1 MNKSLVTNLAAAICI
16 LIGYLVP
23 AVKEYFLSVGFF
35 ALSGGLTNWIAIY
48 MLFERVPFLYGSGVI
63 PNHFEEFKSGIRNL
77 MMTEFFTKQN
87 LDRFLS
93 NSSSLPEIN
102 ISKAI
107 DAVDYNS
114 VFDSLVQIIM
124 ASKIGGML
132 NMIGGQA
139 ALEVYREPFI
149 NKIQDFVRE
158 EVKKPAFK
166 QAVSESLESG
176 SLTEN
181 IEKQVESIVQSRLDE
196 LTPQMVK
203 KIIQD
208 MIRKHLGWLV
218 VWGGVFGGL
227 IGLVMALLKLN

>member
-1 MNKSLVTNLAAAICI
+1 MNKSLVTNLAAALFI

-23 AVKEYFLSVGFF
+23 AVKEYFLSIGFF
-35 ALSGGLTNWIAIY
+35 ALSGGVTNWIAIY
-48 MLFERVPFLYGSGVI
+48 MLFEKVPFLYGSGVI
-63 PNHFEEFKSGIRNL
+63 PNHFEEFKLGIKNL
-77 MMTEFFTKQN
+77 MMTEFFTKEN

-93 NSSSLPEIN
+93 NGSTQPEIN
-102 ISKAI
+102 INKAI
-107 DAVDYNS
+107 DIVDYNS

-124 ASKIGGML
+124 NSQMGSMLGMF
-132 NMIGGQA
+132 GGQEI
-139 ALEVYREPFI
+139 LEGYREPFI
-149 NKIQDFVRE
+149 NKIKDFILE

-166 QAVSESLESG
+166 QAVSKAIDTG

-181 IEKQVESIVQSRLDE
+181 IETQVESIVQSRLDE

-227 IGLVMALLKLN
+227 IGLVMAILKLN